1 MSALHTADTSVVSA
15 LENTAIILVPLF
27 EAALHRRRPDRT
39 AILGAASALAGVL
52 LINFSGGTLHFGKG
66 ECLAMLSAVIYAAAI
81 ITTDRC
87 SHRETNTVA
96 LGVIQ
101 IGMLGMLALVTSL
114 LTEQTHLPGSGS
126 GSVWGMIALLAVV
139 CTGFGFT
146 LQPVA
151 QRYTSAETAGL
162 FCALNPLVAALL
174 GAAVLHE
181 QLGVTG
187 FAGIALILLSILVP
201 HLPALANAA
210 KKGYTESSNP
220 ERKSVL

>member
-39 AILGAASALAGVL
+39 AL
-52 LINFSGGTLHFGKG
+52 L
-66 ECLAMLSAVIYAAAI
+66 C
-81 ITTDRC
+81 
-87 SHRETNTVA
+87 
-96 LGVIQ
+96 
-101 IGMLGMLALVTSL
+101 
-114 LTEQTHLPGSGS
+114 
-126 GSVWGMIALLAVV
+126 
-139 CTGFGFT
+139 
-146 LQPVA
+146 
-151 QRYTSAETAGL
+151 
-162 FCALNPLVAALL
+162 
-174 GAAVLHE
+174 AAVLHE

>member
-27 EAALHRRRPDRT
+27 EAALHRRRPGRT
-39 AILGAASALAGVL
+39 AI
-52 LINFSGGTLHFGKG
+52 
-66 ECLAMLSAVIYAAAI
+66 
-81 ITTDRC
+81 
-87 SHRETNTVA
+87 
-96 LGVIQ
+96 
-101 IGMLGMLALVTSL
+101 
-114 LTEQTHLPGSGS
+114 
-126 GSVWGMIALLAVV
+126 
-139 CTGFGFT
+139 
-146 LQPVA
+146 
-151 QRYTSAETAGL
+151 
-162 FCALNPLVAALL
+162 L

>member
-39 AILGAASALAGVL
+39 ALLCAASALAGVL
-52 LINFSGGTLHFGKG
+52 LINLSGGTLHFGKG
-66 ECLAMLSAVIYAAAI
+66 ECLAMLSAVIYAAVI

-96 LGVIQ
+96 LDVIQ
-101 IGMLGMLALVTSL
+101 IGMLGVLALVTSL
-114 LTEQTHLPGSGS
+114 LKEQTHLPGSGS
-126 GSVWGMIALLAVV
+126 VWDMIALLAVV
-139 CTGFGFT
+139 CTSFSFT

-151 QRYTSAETAGL
+151 QRSGL
-162 FCALNPLVAALL
+162 FCALNPLVAAIL

-201 HLPALANAA
+201 HLPALANAV